1 MKYSPEFIDATRAE
15 LDRLVAPIRDAW
27 PAVVALV
34 DVLRR
39 ADVDVDLPDL
49 TTPPERP
56 VLSPGSVRPG
66 GDDDVLPSPEPAA
79 PEPSSRAEA
88 PPAPT
93 ATPTPP
99 APPTPAPAPTCT
111 VCGVTEPD
119 HHPECVAYAE
129 VKPKRKAPSR
139 NPGADRMREI
149 ARERDDAL
157 FAALP
162 DDGSWISI
170 ADARAKVGFPV
181 GRATDAV
188 NSLVAAGRIVDNGRM
203 RSAKRIRR
211 LHGPDGTPIPAGADV
226 STTPLVGVAAQKK
239 AATLKAQAKARAG
252 LDDAAIRDVI
262 LTLSQRP
269 AGMTRAQLQ
278 KRLGIDKDSAV
289 EVLRRY
295 LERKVICAVP
305 DERDGA
311 EARYRYVKEM
321 PKGPSS
327 RPKHRPDVAAAAMR
341 AAGLPVA
348 GTGTASGSNGKVTS
362 DKNIQQ
368 FLDEC
373 VRAGGSYEA
382 MNGGHI
388 RVIGPKGFSVVSKT
402 AGSSNL
408 SRTRASVK
416 SHTGLA
422 I

>member
-79 PEPSSRAEA
+79 STVSSQAEA

-99 APPTPAPAPTCT
+99 APPTPAPALTAD
-111 VCGVTEPD
+111 D
-119 HHPECVAYAE
+119 HRRLGTSHDPVDPMT
-129 VKPKRKAPSR
+129 KPKRKAPSR

-157 FAALP
+157 LAALP
-162 DDGSWISI
+162 DDGSWTSI

-211 LHGPDGTPIPAGADV
+211 LHGPDGTPIPAGGDV
-226 STTPLVGVAAQKK
+226 STTPLAGVAAQKK

-295 LERKVICAVP
+295 IERGIIKPVP

-408 SRTRASVK
+408 ARTRASVK